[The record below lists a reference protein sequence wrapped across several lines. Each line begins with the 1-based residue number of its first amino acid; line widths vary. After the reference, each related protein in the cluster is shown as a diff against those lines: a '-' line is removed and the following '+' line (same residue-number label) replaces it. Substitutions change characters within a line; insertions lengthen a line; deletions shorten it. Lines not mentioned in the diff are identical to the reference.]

1 VCVSLAGECAVEGR
15 RLYGSYNATIWTVDE
30 GVDAGGVV
38 VVVAIGGAF
47 ETYSGYAGTVSRCG

>member
-1 VCVSLAGECAVEGR
+1 VSLTGECAVEGR

-30 GVDAGGVV
+30 GVDAVGVVV